1 MLLTGTSSRSR
12 PSHSRSAQQ
21 KVRNANYFKINSIS
35 QNFNHPTAI
44 KITLFFVVTKS
55 KFITSSRSQSS
66 WHSGLQEMSL
76 LRGLLNSFLPWWSWS
91 MIIDHHP
98 HWDPYY
104 QKRCHHDCDCHVDC
118 IHNIT
123 ISSNIPIAAESSSS
137 DSLYTRSLRWLYL
150 VGRPKKGS
158 DFQYQWAQLVCVRYS
173 GINIWKSFRI
183 EEKNIQGFAFE
194 KPCLTFLLQT
204 HTRLAWKL
212 NEKNWIIIETK
223 NKNLKG

>member
-12 PSHSRSAQQ
+12 PSHSQSAQQ
-21 KVRNANYFKINSIS
+21 KVRNVNYFKINSIS

-44 KITLFFVVTKS
+44 RITLFFVVTKS

-66 WHSGLQEMSL
+66 WHSWLQEMSL
-76 LRGLLNSFLPWWSWS
+76 LRGLLKSFLPWWSS
-91 MIIDHHP
+91 SLIIDHHP

-104 QKRCHHDCDCHVDC
+104 PKRYHHDCDCCVDC

-123 ISSNIPIAAESSSS
+123 ISSNIPIAAQSSSS
-137 DSLYTRSLRWLYL
+137 DSLLYTFTSLTLF
-150 VGRPKKGS
+150 GGEAKKGFRFS
-158 DFQYQWAQLVCVRYS
+158 IPMGTVGLCSIFWYYHMKKFQNWR
-173 GINIWKSFRI
+173 
-183 EEKNIQGFAFE
+183 KNIHGFAFE

-212 NEKNWIIIETK
+212 NEKIES
-223 NKNLKG
+223 